1 MTHIDD
7 VHGIKILRVSG
18 DFNKYTTPDLQK
30 LCHAVTLEAGTRAV
44 VVDFVNVRQVD
55 SASFACMINFIKE
68 HMAKDIR
75 IGIINLKE
83 KDQDMLEILR
93 LEKAI
98 LTFKCEKEAIEN
110 VLNSASKPEE
120 QHG

>member
-7 VHGIKILRVSG
+7 KHGIKILRVEG

-30 LCHAVTLEAGTRAV
+30 ICHTVSMDPGTKAVI
-44 VVDFVNVRQVD
+44 VDFIGVQQVD

-68 HMAKDIR
+68 HMARDIL

-83 KDQDMLEILR
+83 KDHDLLEILR
-93 LEKAI
+93 LDKAI
-98 LTFKCEKEAIEN
+98 KTYNSEQEAIE
-110 VLNSASKPEE
+110 LLKS
-120 QHG
+120 